1 MSVTYSDFPGWE
13 FTIIERSLGV
23 YEVNAIDAVGH
34 QVSLE
39 GTDPYELLERAK
51 ADVHRI
57 RRVLHAPSEE

>member
-1 MSVTYSDFPGWE
+1 MGVYDHR
-13 FTIIERSLGV
+13 TIIRR

-34 QVSLE
+34 RVSLE